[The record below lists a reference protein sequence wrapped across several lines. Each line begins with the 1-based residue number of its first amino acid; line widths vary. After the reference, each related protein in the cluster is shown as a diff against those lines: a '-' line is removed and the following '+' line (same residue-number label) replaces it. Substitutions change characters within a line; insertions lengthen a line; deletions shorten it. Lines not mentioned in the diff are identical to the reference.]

1 MKMSLWIIIL
11 SLIVLG
17 EGLEKDWDDFLIYDE
32 DYDEDYDD
40 TEDFNLD
47 ADLDYFFDYEEIGR
61 LSRSLDTSNGSVQL
75 DEDLD
80 YTEEDE
86 IFLDETLDYEE
97 DADSSGDFSFQV
109 FDPSFEEEAPIIV
122 NHNWP
127 VLITG
132 GVIFV
137 ISVVA
142 IISLLII
149 LINKKVQENKNPQST
164 SGGDASE
171 TPGEIENEEV

>member
-1 MKMSLWIIIL
+1 MKMWIIIL
-11 SLIVLG
+11 MLIVFG

-32 DYDEDYDD
+32 DYGEDYDD
-40 TEDFNLD
+40 TEDDNLD

-61 LSRSLDTSNGSVQL
+61 LSRSLNTSNGSVQL

-80 YTEEDE
+80 YIEEDE
-86 IFLDETLDYEE
+86 IFLDESFDYEE
-97 DADSSGDFSFQV
+97 DVESSGDFLFQIV
-109 FDPSFEEEAPIIV
+109 EKEAPIIV

-137 ISVVA
+137 ISVIA
-142 IISLLII
+142 IIILLIV
-149 LINKKVQENKNPQST
+149 LINKKVRENKNPQST
-164 SGGDASE
+164 PGGDASE

>member
-1 MKMSLWIIIL
+1 MSLWVTIMM
-11 SLIVLG
+11 LIVLG

-40 TEDFNLD
+40 TEDVNLD

-61 LSRSLDTSNGSVQL
+61 LSRSSSTSNGSAQL

-86 IFLDETLDYEE
+86 IFLDDTFDYEE
-97 DADSSGDFSFQV
+97 DVDSSGDFLFQV

-122 NHNWP
+122 SHNWP

-137 ISVVA
+137 ISVIA
-142 IISLLII
+142 IITLLII
-149 LINKKVQENKNPQST
+149 LINKKVLEHKNPEST
-164 SGGDASE
+164 PGGDASE

>member
-1 MKMSLWIIIL
+1 MVYFEEDLFCFHHSTKSVDKMKMSLWITIL
-11 SLIVLG
+11 TLVVVVLA
-17 EGLEKDWDDFLIYDE
+17 EGLEKNWDDFLIYDE

-40 TEDFNLD
+40 TEDVNLD

-61 LSRSLDTSNGSVQL
+61 LSRSLNTSDGSVQL
-75 DEDLD
+75 EED

-86 IFLDETLDYEE
+86 IFLDEAFDYEE
-97 DADSSGDFSFQV
+97 DVDSSGDFLFQV
-109 FDPSFEEEAPIIV
+109 FDPSFEEKASFNV

-142 IISLLII
+142 IIQAPSIF
-149 LINKKVQENKNPQST
+149 
-164 SGGDASE
+164 GC
-171 TPGEIENEEV
+171 

>member
-1 MKMSLWIIIL
+1 MKMSMWITIL
-11 SLIVLG
+11 MLIVLG

-32 DYDEDYDD
+32 DYEEDYDD
-40 TEDFNLD
+40 TEDVNLD
-47 ADLDYFFDYEEIGR
+47 ADLDYFLDYEEIGR
-61 LSRSLDTSNGSVQL
+61 LSRSLNTSNGSVQL

-86 IFLDETLDYEE
+86 ILLDLDYEE
-97 DADSSGDFSFQV
+97 DVDSSGDFLFQV
-109 FDPSFEEEAPIIV
+109 FDPSFEEESPIIV
-122 NHNWP
+122 SHNWP

-142 IISLLII
+142 IITLLII
-149 LINKKVQENKNPQST
+149 LINKKIREDKNPEST
-164 SGGDASE
+164 PGGDASE